1 MLWNMEQG
9 QQVAIERENGEYL
22 YYEATS
28 VDFFPNDKVP
38 EYVLNMESDR
48 RRSPL
53 SYATASSTTM
63 RAPARS
69 AAWWYAK
76 WLTEPGR

>member
-38 EYVLNMESDR
+38 EYVLNMESD
-48 RRSPL
+48 
-53 SYATASSTTM
+53 TAKITFIICYGGFDYNAGTSKE
-63 RAPARS
+63 RCVVVC
-69 AAWWYAK
+69 K
-76 WLTEPGR
+76 IVD

>member
-9 QQVAIERENGEYL
+9 QQLAIERENGEYL

-38 EYVLNMESDR
+38 EYVLNMESD
-48 RRSPL
+48 
-53 SYATASSTTM
+53 TAKITFIICYGEFDYNAGTSKE
-63 RAPARS
+63 RCVVVC
-69 AAWWYAK
+69 K
-76 WLTEPGR
+76 IVD

>member
-38 EYVLNMESDR
+38 EYVLNMESDTAKITFIIC
-48 RRSPL
+48 
-53 SYATASSTTM
+53 YAEIYYNAGTSKERCVVVCKM
-63 RAPARS
+63 VD
-69 AAWWYAK
+69 
-76 WLTEPGR
+76 